1 MSIKR
6 LKSIPKK
13 REFYVL
19 LAIIV
24 LCLIIELR
32 SGQFFTNKNI
42 VDMVR
47 ACLIPCMFCIGTY
60 MVIISGG
67 IDLSFPAIAS
77 LSSYVV
83 IVSQIKNGFGGN
95 IYWGYLACFIFGALL
110 GCLNGFLIGY
120 YKLPSLIVT
129 LGVSNLYWGIML
141 GPLNCTQH
149 PLPANLAAY
158 ARNYLF
164 TVTDAKSGLS
174 SPLHV
179 SAIHLVVMAFITFLI
194 MQKTMLG
201 RGIYAIGGNAD
212 AASRLGFNVLANIMF
227 VYAFVGGLAG
237 MIGYTRNILSNH
249 LTPIFESGTELDI
262 IAGVVLGGVRISGG
276 VGTLTGAILGTVFI
290 TILSNS
296 LLLMGVNSYWAEFAT
311 GVAILVGF
319 SITAVQ
325 IVIESKKKLSVT
337 QADNKEEEQDA

>member
-1 MSIKR
+1 
-6 LKSIPKK
+6 
-13 REFYVL
+13 
-19 LAIIV
+19 
-24 LCLIIELR
+24 
-32 SGQFFTNKNI
+32 
-42 VDMVR
+42 DMLR
-47 ACLIPCMFCIGTY
+47 ACIVPCMFCIGAY
-60 MVIISGG
+60 IVIVSGG

-83 IVSQIKNGFGGN
+83 IVSQIKSGLGGN
-95 IYWGYLACFIFGALL
+95 INWGYFACFIFGALL
-110 GCLNGFLIGY
+110 GCLNGILIGY

-149 PLPANLAAY
+149 PLPANLAAF
-158 ARNYLF
+158 ARKFLF

-179 SAIHLVVMAFITFLI
+179 SAIHLVIMVFITWII

-201 RGIYAIGGNAD
+201 RGIYAIGGNID
-212 AASRLGFNVLANIMF
+212 AASRLGFNVLAHTMF

-249 LTPIFESGTELDI
+249 LTPIFESGTELNI

-276 VGTLTGAILGTVFI
+276 VGTLTGALFGTVFI
-290 TILSNS
+290 TVLSNS

-311 GVAILVGF
+311 GLTILIGF
-319 SITAVQ
+319 SITAIQ
-325 IVIESKKKLSVT
+325 IVFEKKRKLSAT
-337 QADNKEEEQDA
+337 QADNREEEQDA